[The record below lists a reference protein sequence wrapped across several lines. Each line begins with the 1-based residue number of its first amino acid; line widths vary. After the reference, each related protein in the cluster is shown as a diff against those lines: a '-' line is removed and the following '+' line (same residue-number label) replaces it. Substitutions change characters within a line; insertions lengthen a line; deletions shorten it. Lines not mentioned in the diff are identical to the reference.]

1 MSIVKNNHRVRGS
14 SMLRRVKWSNIKI
27 GGKYMVIFSFM
38 TIAFIISVVVT
49 GIFIKDTSEKMED
62 TVTRNQVAVDAG
74 NLVTLYHEKY
84 LLVPEYILLS
94 DETKLNVYLDHSQ
107 EFVSIAK
114 RIKKNLTTNQ
124 LETFNQLIEN
134 NHKLDEYFFS
144 TIVPKVQQINTEEF
158 ATLESEA
165 RELKNET
172 IKLGYELKDS
182 ATKIS
187 EADLASAQSQLE
199 RLYLIL
205 ILSSFGSIILS
216 FIMIFILSRRIKRNL
231 EEIVVQ
237 SNEIASGRL
246 NNERLTYSGNDEIG
260 QLSHSINEMGTS
272 LRGMI
277 SEIST
282 LSAEVDKQSVTLFE
296 SSEEVKLGSEQ
307 VSITIEEMAK
317 GASSQADNA
326 ANIASKTKEFNEEIV
341 QSNSQGER
349 LVEFSGQVLDV
360 AVRGDNQMKE
370 SLQQMKKINHVVSE
384 SVHQVKNLESK
395 TQSITEI
402 VHVIKSIADQTNLL
416 ALNASIEAARAGEA
430 GKSFAVV
437 ATEVRKLAEE
447 VSRSVEGIASIVFSI
462 KEETSKIAENLNEGY
477 GEVNKGTVQIELT
490 GQQFADIKEK
500 VEHMSIGI
508 KTISE
513 SFNKVQQSSQSM
525 SENIEHIAA
534 VSEETAAGS
543 EEISAAVLQ
552 QNQSLDNISVSAKM
566 LTSMVERMNNLIKK
580 FEL

>member
-1 MSIVKNNHRVRGS
+1 
-14 SMLRRVKWSNIKI
+14 MLSKIKWSNIKI

-38 TIAFIISVVVT
+38 TIAFLISVVVT
-49 GIFIKDTSEKMED
+49 GIFIKDTSLKMED

-94 DETKLNVYLDHSQ
+94 DEVKLNVYLDHSQ
-107 EFVSIAK
+107 QFVSIAK
-114 RIKKNLTTNQ
+114 KLKKNLTSDQ
-124 LETFNQLIEN
+124 LKTFNQLIEN

-158 ATLESEA
+158 ATLEKQA

-172 IKLGYELKDS
+172 IKLGYELKET
-182 ATKIS
+182 ATKNS
-187 EADLASAQSQLE
+187 EADLVAAKNQLE

-205 ILSSFGSIILS
+205 IISSIGSIVLSLIL
-216 FIMIFILSRRIKRNL
+216 IFLLSRKIKKNL

-246 NNERLTYSGNDEIG
+246 NNEELTYRGTDEIG
-260 QLSHSINEMGTS
+260 QLSHSINMMASS
-272 LRGMI
+272 LRAMI

-282 LSAEVDKQSVTLFE
+282 LSADVDKQSVTLFE
-296 SSEEVKLGSEQ
+296 SSEEVKIGSEQ

-326 ANIASKTKEFNEEIV
+326 ANISSKTKEFNDEIIH
-341 QSNSQGER
+341 SNSQGER
-349 LVEFSGQVLDV
+349 LVEFSDQVLEV

-370 SLQQMKKINHVVSE
+370 SLQQMKRINDVVSE
-384 SVHQVKNLESK
+384 SVDQVKNLESK

-447 VSRSVEGIASIVFSI
+447 VSRSVEGIASIIFSI
-462 KEETSKIAENLNEGY
+462 KEETSKIADNLNEGY

-500 VEHMSIGI
+500 VEHMSFGV

-513 SFNKVQQSSQSM
+513 SLNKVQQSSQSM

>member
-1 MSIVKNNHRVRGS
+1 
-14 SMLRRVKWSNIKI
+14 MLSKIKWSNIKI

-38 TIAFIISVVVT
+38 TIAFLISVVVT
-49 GIFIKDTSEKMED
+49 GIFIKDTSLKMED

-94 DETKLNVYLDHSQ
+94 DEVKLNVYLDHSQ
-107 EFVSIAK
+107 QFVSIAK
-114 RIKKNLTTNQ
+114 KLKKNLTSDQ
-124 LETFNQLIEN
+124 LKTFNQLIEN

-158 ATLESEA
+158 ATLENQA

-172 IKLGYELKDS
+172 IKLGYELKET
-182 ATKIS
+182 ATKNS
-187 EADLASAQSQLE
+187 EADLAAAKNQLE

-205 ILSSFGSIILS
+205 IISSIGSIVLSLIL
-216 FIMIFILSRRIKRNL
+216 IFLLSRKIKKNL

-246 NNERLTYSGNDEIG
+246 NNEELTYRGTDEIG
-260 QLSHSINEMGTS
+260 QLAHSINMMASS
-272 LRGMI
+272 LRAMI

-282 LSAEVDKQSVTLFE
+282 LSADVDKQSVTLFE
-296 SSEEVKLGSEQ
+296 SSEEVKIGSEQ

-326 ANIASKTKEFNEEIV
+326 ANISSKTKEFNDEIIH
-341 QSNSQGER
+341 SNSQGER
-349 LVEFSGQVLDV
+349 LVEFSDQVLEV

-370 SLQQMKKINHVVSE
+370 SLQQMKRINDVVSE
-384 SVHQVKNLESK
+384 SVDQVKNLESK

-462 KEETSKIAENLNEGY
+462 KEETSKIADNLNEGY

-500 VEHMSIGI
+500 VEHMSFGV

-513 SFNKVQQSSQSM
+513 SLNKVQQSSQSM

>member
-1 MSIVKNNHRVRGS
+1 
-14 SMLRRVKWSNIKI
+14 MLRRVKWSNIKI

-38 TIAFIISVVVT
+38 TIAFLISVVVT

-114 RIKKNLTTNQ
+114 RIKQNLTTNQ

-187 EADLASAQSQLE
+187 EADLSAAQSQLE

-205 ILSSFGSIILS
+205 IISSIGSIVLS
-216 FIMIFILSRRIKRNL
+216 FIMIFTLSRRIKRNL

-246 NNERLTYSGNDEIG
+246 NNKELTYRGTDEIG
-260 QLSHSINEMGTS
+260 QLSHSINEMAAS
-272 LRGMI
+272 LRAMI

-307 VSITIEEMAK
+307 VSITIEEMAN
-317 GASSQADNA
+317 GASTQADNA

-341 QSNSQGER
+341 HSNSQGES

-370 SLQQMKKINHVVSE
+370 SLLQMKKINHVVSE

-462 KEETSKIAENLNEGY
+462 KEETSKIADNLNEGY

-500 VEHMSIGI
+500 VEHMSISI
-508 KTISE
+508 KNISE

>member
-1 MSIVKNNHRVRGS
+1 
-14 SMLRRVKWSNIKI
+14 MLRKLKWSNIRI

-38 TIAFIISVVVT
+38 TIAFLTSVVVT
-49 GIFIKDTSEKMED
+49 GIFIKNTSAKMED
-62 TVTRNQVAVDAG
+62 TVTRNEVAVNAG

-94 DETKLNVYLDHSQ
+94 DEAKLNVYLDHSQ
-107 EFVSIAK
+107 EFVDIAK
-114 RIKKNLTTNQ
+114 KIKKHLDTDQ
-124 LETFNQLIEN
+124 LAIFNQLIEN

-158 ATLESEA
+158 AALEKSA

-172 IKLGYELKDS
+172 IKLGYELKDI
-182 ATKIS
+182 ATKNS
-187 EADLASAQSQLE
+187 EADLAAAQKQLE
-199 RLYLIL
+199 TLYLIL
-205 ILSSFGSIILS
+205 IISSVGSIILS
-216 FIMIFILSRRIKRNL
+216 FIMIFILSRRIKKNL

-246 NNERLTYSGNDEIG
+246 NNDELTYNGSDEIG
-260 QLSHSINEMGTS
+260 QLSQSINAMSAS
-272 LRGMI
+272 LRSMI
-277 SEIST
+277 SEISI
-282 LSAEVDKQSVTLFE
+282 LSADVDKQSVTLFE
-296 SSEEVKLGSEQ
+296 ASEEVKLGSEQ
-307 VSITIEEMAK
+307 VAITIEEMAK
-317 GASSQADNA
+317 GASTQADNA
-326 ANIASKTKEFNEEIV
+326 ANISSKTKGFNDEIMH
-341 QSNSQGER
+341 SNSQGEK

-360 AVRGDNQMKE
+360 AERGDNQMKE
-370 SLQQMKKINHVVSE
+370 SLQQMKRINSVVGE
-384 SVHQVKNLESK
+384 SVQQVKNLESK

-437 ATEVRKLAEE
+437 ASEVRNLAEE

-462 KEETSKIAENLNEGY
+462 KEETSKIADNLNEGY
-477 GEVNKGTVQIELT
+477 GEVNKGTEQIELT

-508 KTISE
+508 TKISE

-566 LTSMVERMNNLIKK
+566 LTSMVERMNNLINK
-580 FEL
+580 FQL

>member
-1 MSIVKNNHRVRGS
+1 
-14 SMLRRVKWSNIKI
+14 
-27 GGKYMVIFSFM
+27 MVIFSFM
-38 TIAFIISVVVT
+38 TIAFLISVVVT
-49 GIFIKDTSEKMED
+49 GIFIKDTSLKMED

-94 DETKLNVYLDHSQ
+94 DEVKLNVYLDHSQ
-107 EFVSIAK
+107 QFVSIAK
-114 RIKKNLTTNQ
+114 KLKKNLTSDQ
-124 LETFNQLIEN
+124 LKTFNQLIEN

-158 ATLESEA
+158 ATLENQA

-172 IKLGYELKDS
+172 IKLGYELKET
-182 ATKIS
+182 ATKNS
-187 EADLASAQSQLE
+187 EADLAAAKNQLE

-205 ILSSFGSIILS
+205 IISSIGSIVLSLIL
-216 FIMIFILSRRIKRNL
+216 IFLLSRKIKKNL

-246 NNERLTYSGNDEIG
+246 NNEELTYRGTDEIG
-260 QLSHSINEMGTS
+260 QLAHSINMMASS
-272 LRGMI
+272 LRAMI

-282 LSAEVDKQSVTLFE
+282 LSADVDKQSVTLFE
-296 SSEEVKLGSEQ
+296 SSEEVKIGSEQ

-326 ANIASKTKEFNEEIV
+326 ANISSKTKEFNDEIIH
-341 QSNSQGER
+341 SNSQGER
-349 LVEFSGQVLDV
+349 LVEFSDQVLEV

-370 SLQQMKKINHVVSE
+370 SLQQMKRINDVVSE
-384 SVHQVKNLESK
+384 SVDQVKNLESK

-462 KEETSKIAENLNEGY
+462 KEETSKIADNLNEGY

-500 VEHMSIGI
+500 VEHMSFGV

-513 SFNKVQQSSQSM
+513 SLNKVQQSSQSM